1 MFAKLTPLAAPGGHV
16 PGGSGPA
23 LGSKTG
29 MYEDPMNAHTR
40 IASLG
45 FPIAASGI
53 PNSIPV
59 ATPDPSPASHPAVTP
74 ARFV

>member
-1 MFAKLTPLAAPGGHV
+1 
-16 PGGSGPA
+16 
-23 LGSKTG
+23 
-29 MYEDPMNAHTR
+29 MNAHTR

-59 ATPDPSPASHPAVTP
+59 VTPDPSPASHPAVTP